1 MAPVN
6 LVSARALD
14 LMLDSWRGTGATPA
28 YEALADR
35 IRLLILDGRIALGV
49 RLPAERD
56 LAAQLGVSRTTVTAA
71 YAELREREYLSS
83 VRGSGSVARQPHGA
97 GAAPEPSASGL
108 LDFSKASLPAIP
120 ELAAA
125 AVAAAEQL
133 PAYFGDSGFDL
144 VGIPVLRQA
153 LADRYTARGLPTTP
167 DQIMV
172 TLGAQH
178 AIALLARTLVARGDR
193 ALVET
198 PSYPHAMEA
207 LRSAGA
213 RLVPVAVTTHDGWD
227 EEALEQAIQRTSPS
241 LGYLM
246 PDFHN
251 PTGQSMP
258 AALRVRVLELAA
270 RQGTTI
276 IADETMAELDID
288 APERMLPFAAYG
300 AENTQA
306 ILVGSANKT
315 VWGGVRI
322 GWIRADRSVIARLVR
337 ARSSGDLGTPALEQ
351 LVVTHLLGDYDA
363 LLESRRRQLRA
374 GRDFLG
380 AQLAEKLPEWQVP
393 RVAGGLMTWVNLG
406 APVSS
411 QLTLAARTEGLQIAA
426 GPRFGIDGEFE
437 RFLRIPISYPEADTV
452 RAVDA
457 LAAAWRNVARHAP
470 AENGWLAEVV

>member
-1 MAPVN
+1 
-6 LVSARALD
+6 
-14 LMLDSWRGTGATPA
+14 
-28 YEALADR
+28 
-35 IRLLILDGRIALGV
+35 
-49 RLPAERD
+49 
-56 LAAQLGVSRTTVTAA
+56 
-71 YAELREREYLSS
+71 
-83 VRGSGSVARQPHGA
+83 
-97 GAAPEPSASGL
+97 
-108 LDFSKASLPAIP
+108 
-120 ELAAA
+120 
-125 AVAAAEQL
+125 
-133 PAYFGDSGFDL
+133 
-144 VGIPVLRQA
+144 
-153 LADRYTARGLPTTP
+153 
-167 DQIMV
+167 
-172 TLGAQH
+172 
-178 AIALLARTLVARGDR
+178 
-193 ALVET
+193 
-198 PSYPHAMEA
+198 MEA
-207 LRSAGA
+207 LRSVGA
-213 RLVPVAVTTHDGWD
+213 RLVPVAVTARDGWD
-227 EEALEQAIQRTSPS
+227 EEALEQTMQRTSPS

-258 AALRVRVLELAA
+258 AALRERVLELAA

-288 APERMLPFAAYG
+288 SPERMLPFAAYG
-300 AENTQA
+300 GVDTQA

-380 AQLAEKLPEWQVP
+380 AQLAEKLPDWQVP

-411 QLTLAARTEGLQIAA
+411 QLTLAARSEGLQIAA